1 MARNPANV
9 LEDIADVQKQLRNL
23 LDMERINR
31 RYRKPRTP
39 GLSDSDKKYLLNKS
53 RLLINEMTELSQLLI
68 TDDAL
73 RKAFGK
79 SYNQT
84 RRLLQ
89 SAGLKP
95 PSWNGKGVAEINQI
109 KQDIV
114 VGKLKAGQKMPSV
127 RDLAG
132 ELKVN
137 PNTIQRAYLE
147 LERENITFTKRG
159 MGTYLTLDER
169 IIRSLQKE
177 ISGKII
183 QEFIDGMNQ
192 IGFSNEKIIEILQ
205 EHL

>member
-1 MARNPANV
+1 MEFNN
-9 LEDIADVQKQLRNL
+9 NL
-23 LDMERINR
+23 PI
-31 RYRKPRTP
+31 
-39 GLSDSDKKYLLNKS
+39 YLQ
-53 RLLINEMTELSQLLI
+53 I
-68 TDDAL
+68 
-73 RKAFGK
+73 
-79 SYNQT
+79 
-84 RRLLQ
+84 
-89 SAGLKP
+89 
-95 PSWNGKGVAEINQI
+95 INQI

-183 QEFIDGMNQ
+183 QDFIDGMNQ
-192 IGFSNEKIIEILQ
+192 IGFSNEKIIEILR

>member
-1 MARNPANV
+1 MEFNNNLP
-9 LEDIADVQKQLRNL
+9 IYVQ
-23 LDMERINR
+23 I
-31 RYRKPRTP
+31 
-39 GLSDSDKKYLLNKS
+39 
-53 RLLINEMTELSQLLI
+53 
-68 TDDAL
+68 
-73 RKAFGK
+73 
-79 SYNQT
+79 
-84 RRLLQ
+84 
-89 SAGLKP
+89 
-95 PSWNGKGVAEINQI
+95 INQI

-183 QEFIDGMNQ
+183 QDFIDGMNQ
-192 IGFSNEKIIEILQ
+192 IGFSNEKMIEILR

>member
-1 MARNPANV
+1 MEFNN
-9 LEDIADVQKQLRNL
+9 NL
-23 LDMERINR
+23 PI
-31 RYRKPRTP
+31 
-39 GLSDSDKKYLLNKS
+39 YLQ
-53 RLLINEMTELSQLLI
+53 I
-68 TDDAL
+68 
-73 RKAFGK
+73 
-79 SYNQT
+79 
-84 RRLLQ
+84 
-89 SAGLKP
+89 
-95 PSWNGKGVAEINQI
+95 INQI

>member
-1 MARNPANV
+1 MEFNN
-9 LEDIADVQKQLRNL
+9 NL
-23 LDMERINR
+23 PI
-31 RYRKPRTP
+31 
-39 GLSDSDKKYLLNKS
+39 YLQ
-53 RLLINEMTELSQLLI
+53 I
-68 TDDAL
+68 
-73 RKAFGK
+73 
-79 SYNQT
+79 
-84 RRLLQ
+84 
-89 SAGLKP
+89 
-95 PSWNGKGVAEINQI
+95 INQI

-177 ISGKII
+177 VSGKII

-192 IGFSNEKIIEILQ
+192 IGFSNEKIIEILR